1 LSRREPFADLKN
13 QRTQETTMKVQPY
26 LMFNGR
32 CEEAINFYK
41 AELGAE
47 VLAMMRFKENPPP
60 PDRVPANWDNK
71 VMHACFK
78 IGDSEVMA
86 SDGDCADKAGFSG
99 VTLSIQVN
107 SEAEAARAFGALSKG
122 GTVKMPLGKTF
133 FSPSFGM
140 LDDRF
145 GVSWMVVTMP
155 TT

>member
-1 LSRREPFADLKN
+1 
-13 QRTQETTMKVQPY
+13 MKVQPY

-47 VLAMMRFKENPPP
+47 VLALMRFKENPPP
-60 PDRVPANWDNK
+60 PDRVPPNWDNK
-71 VMHACFK
+71 VMHSCFK
-78 IGDSEVMA
+78 IGDMQIMA
-86 SDGDCADKAGFSG
+86 TDGDSADNPGFNG

-107 SEAEAARAFGALSKG
+107 SEAEADRAFNGLSKG
-122 GTVKMPLGKTF
+122 GQVKMPLGKTF

-155 TT
+155 KA

>member
-1 LSRREPFADLKN
+1 MNVK
-13 QRTQETTMKVQPY
+13 PY

-122 GTVKMPLGKTF
+122 GMVKMPLGKTF

-145 GVSWMVVTMP
+145 GVSWMVVAMP

>member
-1 LSRREPFADLKN
+1 
-13 QRTQETTMKVQPY
+13 MKVQPY

-32 CEEAINFYK
+32 CEEAVNFYK

-47 VLAMMRFKENPPP
+47 VLALMRFKENPPP
-60 PDRVPANWDNK
+60 PDKVPPNWDNK
-71 VMHACFK
+71 VMHSCFK
-78 IGDSEVMA
+78 IGETEIMA
-86 SDGDCADKAGFSG
+86 SDGDCADKTAFGG
-99 VTLSIQVN
+99 VRLSIQVKN
-107 SEAEAARAFGALSKG
+107 EAEAARAFNGLSKG
-122 GTVKMPLGKTF
+122 GTVKMPLGRTF

>member
-1 LSRREPFADLKN
+1 
-13 QRTQETTMKVQPY
+13 MKVQPY

-32 CEEAINFYK
+32 CEEAIDFYK

-47 VLAMMRFKENPPP
+47 VLALMRFNENMPP

-122 GTVKMPLGKTF
+122 GMVKMPLGKTF

-155 TT
+155 TI

>member
-1 LSRREPFADLKN
+1 MEVK
-13 QRTQETTMKVQPY
+13 PY

-41 AELGAE
+41 SELGAE
-47 VLAMMRFKENPPP
+47 VLALMRFKENPPP
-60 PDRVPANWDNK
+60 AGMTPANWDDK
-71 VMHACFK
+71 IMHSCFK
-78 IGDSEVMA
+78 IGQSEVMA
-86 SDGDCADKAGFSG
+86 SDGTCADNTTFSG
-99 VTLSIQVN
+99 VTLSIQVDN
-107 SEAEAARAFGALSKG
+107 ESEAGRTFNALSKG
-122 GTVKMPLGKTF
+122 GKVKMPLGKTF

>member
-1 LSRREPFADLKN
+1 
-13 QRTQETTMKVQPY
+13 MKVQPY

-47 VLAMMRFKENPPP
+47 VLAMMRFKESPPP
-60 PDRVPANWDNK
+60 PGRVPANWDNK

-145 GVSWMVVTMP
+145 GVSWMVVAMP

>member
-1 LSRREPFADLKN
+1 VNVK
-13 QRTQETTMKVQPY
+13 PY

-41 AELGAE
+41 SELGAV

-60 PDRVPANWDNK
+60 PDRVPPNWDNK
-71 VMHACFK
+71 VMHACFR
-78 IGDSEVMA
+78 IGETEIMA

-107 SEAEAARAFGALSKG
+107 NEAEAARAFGALSKG
-122 GTVKMPLGKTF
+122 GMVKMPLGKTF

-155 TT
+155 AA

>member
-1 LSRREPFADLKN
+1 MEVK
-13 QRTQETTMKVQPY
+13 PY

-47 VLAMMRFKENPPP
+47 VLALLRFKENMPP

-71 VMHACFK
+71 VMHSCFK
-78 IGDSEVMA
+78 IGDTQIMA

-99 VTLSIQVN
+99 VRLSIDVKT
-107 SEAEAARAFGALSKG
+107 EAEAERAFNGLSKG
-122 GTVKMPLGKTF
+122 GQVKMPLGKTF
-133 FSPSFGM
+133 FSPRFGM
-140 LDDRF
+140 VEDRF
-145 GVSWMVVTMP
+145 GVSWMVVTSP

>member
-1 LSRREPFADLKN
+1 
-13 QRTQETTMKVQPY
+13 
-26 LMFNGR
+26 MFNGR

-47 VLAMMRFKENPPP
+47 VLAMMRFKESPPP
-60 PDRVPANWDNK
+60 PGRVPANWDNK